1 MALTGN
7 WNKITFEPN
16 TDVTDTA
23 STTYPSDLPSD
34 DPNYDLRGQTVSNSF
49 NPSEKV
55 TTSYSN
61 VYIMIRSISV
71 DANDVGIGPDTM
83 NKLVKYE
90 TCYRVYVS
98 EAARRADID
107 DYTHQEFIFDISYDP
122 SQDLFDQAYTQL
134 KTLEGFESVIDA

>member
-16 TDVTDTA
+16 TDVTDTT
-23 STTYPSDLPSD
+23 STTYPADIPSD
-34 DPNYDLRGQTVSNSF
+34 DPNYDLRGQTVEETF

-71 DANDVGIGPDTM
+71 DANDVGVGPDTM

-90 TCYRVYVS
+90 TCYRVYES

-122 SQDLFDQAYTQL
+122 AQDLFDQAYTQL